1 MEPPHDSKR
10 EASILKLAASDRVLP
25 LLETFREDGSRFVLV
40 FPFVRY
46 DFSDL
51 LHDKKLSKKQIQIC
65 LKDLFSAL
73 TFIHSRGVIHRDI
86 KPSNILLKSLDGPAY
101 LSDFGIAWAPETSG
115 MEAAASKIT
124 DVGTTCYRPP
134 ELMFGNKHYGC
145 SLDLWAAGCTVAEA
159 LDPNHETLFDSGELG
174 SDLALIQSVFKKLGT
189 PNLDVW
195 PEAENFPDWGKVQFH
210 EYPAQ
215 NWSALLPT
223 LSESEQD
230 IVSQLVRYES
240 GARLTASKQKSNLEL
255 TRSIKELTQRLAQE
269 DKANPKLEEG
279 LALDLQQ
286 MKFRLQGTPDTE
298 VNPEAVFQLLTS
310 ILNEDLLYVLAL
322 NIHKLPF
329 ESRKDAQ
336 VIFSTAFRYK
346 PDGASDPQVLQ
357 HVVQYRPDIIIA
369 LCRGYDRRESAMP
382 CGGILREALKYD
394 AIAAL
399 LLYDEPM
406 EDGKSVDLGSVNPDM
421 ASSGNGVFWKFFGWI
436 DKGAFEVS
444 ADAFNT
450 FRHKPL
456 VATFLQTN
464 FDTFFTKY
472 NSMLIQSESYV
483 TKRQSIKLLGEIL
496 LDRANYNVMTQY
508 VDSGENL
515 KIIMK
520 LLRDD
525 RKMINYEGFHV
536 FKVFVANPNK
546 SMAVQKILISN
557 REKLL
562 RFLPSF
568 LEDRTEDEQFIDE
581 KSFLIRQIEQLGPA
595 PFVPPPAA

>member
-1 MEPPHDSKR
+1 M
-10 EASILKLAASDRVLP
+10 AFL
-25 LLETFREDGSRFVLV
+25 FR
-40 FPFVRY
+40 
-46 DFSDL
+46 
-51 LHDKKLSKKQIQIC
+51 
-65 LKDLFSAL
+65 
-73 TFIHSRGVIHRDI
+73 
-86 KPSNILLKSLDGPAY
+86 N
-101 LSDFGIAWAPETSG
+101 
-115 MEAAASKIT
+115 
-124 DVGTTCYRPP
+124 
-134 ELMFGNKHYGC
+134 
-145 SLDLWAAGCTVAEA
+145 
-159 LDPNHETLFDSGELG
+159 
-174 SDLALIQSVFKKLGT
+174 
-189 PNLDVW
+189 
-195 PEAENFPDWGKVQFH
+195 
-210 EYPAQ
+210 
-215 NWSALLPT
+215 
-223 LSESEQD
+223 
-230 IVSQLVRYES
+230 
-240 GARLTASKQKSNLEL
+240 KQKSNLEL
-255 TRSIKELTQRLAQE
+255 TRSIKELVLRLSQE

-286 MKFRLQGTPDTE
+286 MKVRLQGTPDTE
-298 VNPEAVFQLLTS
+298 VNPEAVFQLLTN
-310 ILNEDLLYVLAL
+310 ILNEDLLYALAL

-329 ESRKDAQ
+329 ESRKDTQ

-346 PDGASDPQVLQ
+346 PAGQPEPQVLQ

-399 LLYDEPM
+399 LLYDEPL
-406 EDGKSVDLGSVNPDM
+406 EDGKSVDLANVNPDLP
-421 ASSGNGVFWKFFGWI
+421 SSGNGVFWKFFGWI

-450 FRHKPL
+450 FREILTKHKPL

-464 FDTFFTKY
+464 FDAFFTKY
-472 NSMLIQSESYV
+472 NTMLVGSESYV

-508 VDSGENL
+508 VDSGEHL

-546 SMAVQKILISN
+546 SVAVQRILISN

-581 KSFLIRQIEQLGPA
+581 KSFLIRQIEQLPSA
-595 PFVPPPAA
+595 PMPPPPPPPPPPAV